1 MSSRVV
7 LVAKA
12 KSPWLVSVLQAAIP
26 SFLERGWV
34 VASSPALRPYWE
46 KAGLPAAALDTED
59 GEIPANLGLVL
70 GGDGTLLGAARTV
83 GLRGAPLLGINLG
96 SLGFLTSHPKDEA
109 AMAVEAYFEGRL
121 VEDRRRTLHAEL
133 WRGEQCLANASV
145 LNDAVLAKGA
155 LARIMELDLS
165 IGGRPAAG
173 IKADG
178 LIISSPTGSTAYS
191 LSAGGPI
198 LHPTLDALVVTPIC
212 PHSLT
217 LRPIVVPGNLAV
229 SVSLGQAEDALLTLD
244 GQIGYPLQ
252 LGDRVDLRQGDELVT
267 LLQDPDRPFFTLLQQ
282 KLHWADR

>member
-1 MSSRVV
+1 MTHRVA

-12 KSPWLVSVLQAAIP
+12 KSPWLVPVLQAALP
-26 SFLERGWV
+26 PFLQRGWQV
-34 VASSPALRPYWE
+34 GADPSLRPYWE
-46 KAGLPAAALDTED
+46 QAGLDPGALDTED
-59 GEIPANLGLVL
+59 GSRLAELGLVL

-109 AMAVEAYFEGRL
+109 ARAVEAYFQGRL
-121 VEDRRRTLHAEL
+121 VEDPRRTLHAEL
-133 WRGEQCLANASV
+133 WRGHRLLAEDSI

-155 LARIMELDLS
+155 LARIMDLELS
-165 IGGRPAAG
+165 IGGLPAAT

-178 LIISSPTGSTAYS
+178 LIVASPTGSTAYS

-198 LHPTLDALVVTPIC
+198 LHPTLEALVVTPIC

-217 LRPIVVPGNLAV
+217 LRPIVVPGHLQV
-229 SVSLGQAEDALLTLD
+229 TVTLGQAEDALLTLD
-244 GQIGYPLQ
+244 GQIGHPLEH
-252 LGDRVDLRQGDELVT
+252 GDRVELRQGEEIVK